1 MNQPFER
8 VSRQTTRALVIDFP
22 FFGANGGWATN
33 FNHLFDFNV
42 GYSDGSAK
50 TVRDLSMGWANGNG
64 QSPFGSSL
72 GYANVAVHQYFAWN
86 GYISQTYRTENFWD
100 KQ

>member
-1 MNQPFER
+1 
-8 VSRQTTRALVIDFP
+8 
-22 FFGANGGWATN
+22 
-33 FNHLFDFNV
+33 
-42 GYSDGSAK
+42 
-50 TVRDLSMGWANGNG
+50 MGWANGNG